1 MTCQLFAGIRVF
13 AVELVYLYGLLINGL
28 MGIRPA
34 CSGEIIQFIPGQ
46 FPLLSPYLMEV
57 FLEIAFD
64 FAETGKIRFLKFAFN
79 THMYHSYLSLS
90 SIITYE

>member
-1 MTCQLFAGIRVF
+1 
-13 AVELVYLYGLLINGL
+13 
-28 MGIRPA
+28 
-34 CSGEIIQFIPGQ
+34 
-46 FPLLSPYLMEV
+46 MEV

-79 THMYHSYLSLS
+79 THMYHSYLYLS